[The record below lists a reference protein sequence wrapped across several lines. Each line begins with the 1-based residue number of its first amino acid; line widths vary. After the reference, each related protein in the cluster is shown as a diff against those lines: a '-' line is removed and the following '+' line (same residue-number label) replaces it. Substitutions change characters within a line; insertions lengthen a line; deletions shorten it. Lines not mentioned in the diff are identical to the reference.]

1 MLKLRL
7 LIFISSVATVL
18 GLTTAIFMYA
28 QGYRVNPE
36 TLEVSPNGLLVIKS
50 YPDSSQVYINGE
62 LKTATNA
69 TIPLPSGTYDVSVQ
83 KEGYH
88 SWSKRLTIEKEVV
101 TESTAHLFKIAPS
114 LSAIT
119 FSGVAGPLPS
129 IDNSKLVYAVPTTT
143 TNNNNSGLWILES
156 VNLPLGF
163 SRDPKRITD
172 ADTLNA
178 QWLWSPDSREIMLT
192 TPKGVFLLD
201 TGAFT
206 PQSKLVNVTTRKTQ
220 ILAHWQ
226 EEKEK
231 RLNAQMKKIPS
242 EVQDILK
249 RKASQVVFSPDEDMV
264 LYSAS
269 ASASIANNLIPQL
282 PGSSSQKENR
292 EVKNGNTYVYDIIE
306 DRNFLISE
314 LPVHLHSWSD
324 YSLNPKA
331 VAKSA
336 LSWYFSTRH
345 VILAEEGKITIM
357 DYDGTNSQVIYS
369 GVYVVP
375 YAFPTSSLDRL
386 LILTSLGANSLETN
400 LYSLNIK

>member
-1 MLKLRL
+1 MNMI
-7 LIFISSVATVL
+7 LIYNFDMAKVRIIVFLITIVVVGTVL
-18 GLTTAIFMYA
+18 YVASLYA
-28 QGYRVNPE
+28 RGYRFNPQ
-36 TLEVSPNGLLVIKS
+36 TLKFIPNGLLIIKS
-50 YPDSSQVYINGE
+50 VPDGAQLFINGE
-62 LKTATNA
+62 FKTATN
-69 TIPLPSGTYDVSVQ
+69 TTLPLPPGTYDIRVE
-83 KEGYH
+83 KEGFWT
-88 SWSKRLTIEKEVV
+88 WSKRMTIEKEVV

-192 TPKGVFLLD
+192 TPKAVFLLD

-345 VILAEEGKITIM
+345 VI
-357 DYDGTNSQVIYS
+357 
-369 GVYVVP
+369 
-375 YAFPTSSLDRL
+375 
-386 LILTSLGANSLETN
+386 
-400 LYSLNIK
+400 